1 MKTSLKP
8 DYGNWVP
15 KKLLVIAVAVALV
28 VAALL
33 IASVCF
39 AWGWLWTT
47 VIALLLCFIVAL
59 LAYMTLS
66 YRAFSHHGGGF
77 MEKVHRYVAGMRA
90 LPTVVLS
97 FTAMPIVWTLPTR
110 PSMP

>member
-15 KKLLVIAVAVALV
+15 KKLLVIAAAVALV

-47 VIALLLCFIVAL
+47 VIALLLCFVVAL
-59 LAYMTLS
+59 LAYNKLLEDRLGR
-66 YRAFSHHGGGF
+66 YGISH
-77 MEKVHRYVAGMRA
+77 AD
-90 LPTVVLS
+90 
-97 FTAMPIVWTLPTR
+97 TR
-110 PSMP
+110 RDDL